1 MDWTLI
7 VEVLVAVIGGS
18 VITRFLTFREMKNG
32 MRLDNETKIEENK
45 NKSVERWSTLC
56 NELQDQ
62 VERFQGQIDG
72 LNERLEKKD
81 ILLQEKDDTI
91 AELRTK
97 LDTVRTQCS
106 VATLLRCRKISC
118 PDRIPPISEAFTGNI
133 DEQMTKYIEEM

>member
-32 MRLDNETKIEENK
+32 MRLDNESKIEENK

-72 LNERLEKKD
+72 LNERLDKKD
-81 ILLQEKDDTI
+81 ERIV
-91 AELRTK
+91 ELEDRCVTYRTK
-97 LDTVRTQCS
+97 IDSLNTELTK
-106 VATLLRCRKISC
+106 ATLLKCSRLQCENRRPPFGYSELT
-118 PDRIPPISEAFTGNI
+118 PDNLM
-133 DEQMTKYIEEM
+133 DQEQE